1 MYKYRIVDVFVVV
14 VVVVGLIKT
23 VVMVLFVRKVWLVCF
38 VVDVVVVVGKNKS
51 NSGLVVWRLC
61 CCFGPKVS
69 SECHVLY
76 THESCLWTRDF

>member
-1 MYKYRIVDVFVVV
+1 MFFVV

-61 CCFGPKVS
+61 CCFVQKFHQSVM
-69 SECHVLY
+69 CC
-76 THESCLWTRDF
+76 THTNHAGVDA